1 MRCNQFQTELMNL
14 AARGAMLSG
23 PLADHVSMCRECR
36 EAWDDLAFA
45 AGALAALPHER
56 APVQSVKTVRRQ
68 VLSELQAEAQRR
80 HVQLGLAVSFGLLS
94 AAVSLAVLGFRID
107 LAGRPVWAI
116 AAGGLAWAAMFVL
129 AFWMLLKPRS
139 GSEDVRGLVLN
150 GLGAMAFFL
159 VADQFLP
166 LTKVVQ
172 FCYASSWARE
182 HLGLLGV
189 QGAFFAVGTI
199 YALVPLFL
207 LSIATGKRYRS
218 GPLKGGIIA
227 GGMFFFLLAPA
238 IFIQCSAFTAGALLG
253 WLGGAV
259 IGSTVGG
266 VAGYWIYRHTLAS
279 RAGA

>member
-14 AARGAMLSG
+14 AARGATLSG
-23 PLADHVSMCRECR
+23 ELAAHVSTCSECR
-36 EAWDDLAFA
+36 EAWDDLVFA
-45 AGALAALPHER
+45 AGALATLPQER
-56 APVQSVKTVRRQ
+56 APVRAVQTVRRQ
-68 VLSELQAEAQRR
+68 VLAELQGETNRR
-80 HVQLGLAVSFGLLS
+80 HVQLGLAVGFGLLS
-94 AAVSLAVLGFRID
+94 AAVSVAVLGVRID
-107 LAGRPVWAI
+107 LAGRPAWAI
-116 AAGGLAWAAMFVL
+116 AAGGLAWMAMFVV

-139 GSEDVRGLVLN
+139 GSEDLRGLIVS

-172 FCYASSWARE
+172 FCYANSWARK

-189 QGAFFAVGTI
+189 QGAFFVVGTI

-207 LSIATGKRYRS
+207 LSVATGKRYRS
-218 GPLKGGIIA
+218 GPVKGGLIA

-266 VAGYWIYRHTLAS
+266 VAGYWLYR
-279 RAGA
+279 RAQAGRV